1 MQELRGKV
9 AVVTGSG
16 SGLGRGM
23 AERFAREG
31 MTVVV
36 ADRRLDAAQETVGL
50 VESAGGAALAA
61 EVDVTDRAAVVALAD
76 RVDAELGGA
85 HVLVNNAGVISY
97 SPLLED
103 EEQGWRWIVDVNL
116 FGVVHGIQ
124 AFLPRMLERGEE
136 GHVVNVA
143 SMAGVV
149 GGGGVRANRITVGDG
164 KAEFGA
170 MYGYMATK
178 TAIVGLTESLAGDL
192 SGTPIGL
199 SVLCPSHH
207 DATHIFE
214 NSRVHRPESAGGPMS
229 DAEYQAVDGNTAA
242 KRKETFGQTRL
253 DRTPEECAAR
263 VVRAIRE
270 GHFYVFTHPETRVAI
285 EHRFSNLLAGFDDAT
300 DFAG

>member
-1 MQELRGKV
+1 
-9 AVVTGSG
+9 
-16 SGLGRGM
+16 
-23 AERFAREG
+23 
-31 MTVVV
+31 
-36 ADRRLDAAQETVGL
+36 
-50 VESAGGAALAA
+50 
-61 EVDVTDRAAVVALAD
+61 
-76 RVDAELGGA
+76 
-85 HVLVNNAGVISY
+85 
-97 SPLLED
+97 
-103 EEQGWRWIVDVNL
+103 VNL

-124 AFLPRMLERGEE
+124 AFLPRMLERGEQ

-149 GGGGVRANRITVGDG
+149 GGGGVQANRITVGDG
-164 KAEFGA
+164 KAGFGA

-229 DAEYQAVDGNTAA
+229 DAEYQAVDGNTNA

-253 DRTPEECAAR
+253 DRTPSARAWCARSGRGTSTCSRTPRRGSRSSTASR
-263 VVRAIRE
+263 TCSPASTTPPTSPAEHADTRA
-270 GHFYVFTHPETRVAI
+270 
-285 EHRFSNLLAGFDDAT
+285 
-300 DFAG
+300 